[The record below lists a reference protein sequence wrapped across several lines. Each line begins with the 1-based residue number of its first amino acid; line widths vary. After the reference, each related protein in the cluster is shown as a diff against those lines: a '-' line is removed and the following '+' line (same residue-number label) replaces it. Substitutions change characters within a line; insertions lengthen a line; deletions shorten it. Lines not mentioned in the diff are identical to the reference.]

1 MKGEA
6 VERISSFFY
15 NEMEFI
21 ETTKGGRQIAL
32 DGYLYQKN
40 KTLSSGITYWECA
53 QRRSIDGCKGSI
65 VVAPDDQFLRQASG
79 HTHPPDP
86 EKIAIV
92 KSRAMM
98 KSEAEHTRGKT
109 QNVLTN
115 NLLGLS
121 DATLARM
128 PKPETM
134 RRDIRRH
141 KTPNPIVLPAAND
154 TMFVVPQQ

>member
-1 MKGEA
+1 MRWMGT
-6 VERISSFFY
+6 Y
-15 NEMEFI
+15 
-21 ETTKGGRQIAL
+21 TKKI
-32 DGYLYQKN
+32 
-40 KTLSSGITYWECA
+40 TLSSGITYWECA
-53 QRRSIDGCKGSI
+53 QRRSIDGCKGRI

-121 DATLARM
+121 DAACSNA
-128 PKPETM
+128 ET
-134 RRDIRRH
+134 RNH
-141 KTPNPIVLPAAND
+141 AQGYQAT
-154 TMFVVPQQ
+154 